1 MADQDSGYKRIFSH
15 PEMVRD
21 LLVGFVKEE
30 WIGQLDF
37 TTLER
42 VGGSYVTDDLRER
55 MDDVIWRL
63 RWGDEWLYIYLL
75 LEFQSTVDPLMAV
88 RMMVYVGLLYQDLA
102 KSGQVKQGEQLPPVL
117 PVVLYNGKPA
127 WTVAR
132 DVGDLI
138 ATVPGGLDRYRPRM
152 RYLLI
157 DEVRYGDAELA
168 TMRNLAAALFRL
180 EKSRSPEEIRG

>member
-15 PEMVRD
+15 PKMVRD

-63 RWGDEWLYIYLL
+63 RG
-75 LEFQSTVDPLMAV
+75 A
-88 RMMVYVGLLYQDLA
+88 G
-102 KSGQVKQGEQLPPVL
+102 SGCMF
-117 PVVLYNGKPA
+117 
-127 WTVAR
+127 
-132 DVGDLI
+132 I
-138 ATVPGGLDRYRPRM
+138 
-152 RYLLI
+152 
-157 DEVRYGDAELA
+157 
-168 TMRNLAAALFRL
+168 
-180 EKSRSPEEIRG
+180 